1 MHLSVSGIWV
11 GDATR
16 LLLSFVPGPGI
27 QAGGP
32 HAAQRD
38 LASENLCG
46 FGASPLSAPSSR
58 LSLSEPKSPC
68 LKMGPAQAHQN
79 YCSDQCGDMALVWS
93 EPGMQRVFSNS
104 RCTLRWPPHSYP
116 GSSFLRLSLVSSVG
130 QCHFDA
136 NEKPKGRRGRKRSH

>member
-1 MHLSVSGIWV
+1 MHLAVSGIWV

-27 QAGGP
+27 QAEGP
-32 HAAQRD
+32 HVTHRD
-38 LASENLCG
+38 LAFENPWS
-46 FGASPLSAPSSR
+46 FEASPLSAPSSG
-58 LSLSEPKSPC
+58 LSLSKPQCPC
-68 LKMGPAQAHQN
+68 LKTGLAQAHENNCNAQ
-79 YCSDQCGDMALVWS
+79 YSDMALMWP
-93 EPGMQRVFSNS
+93 EPGMQRVLSNS

-136 NEKPKGRRGRKRSH
+136 NEKSKGRRGRKRSH